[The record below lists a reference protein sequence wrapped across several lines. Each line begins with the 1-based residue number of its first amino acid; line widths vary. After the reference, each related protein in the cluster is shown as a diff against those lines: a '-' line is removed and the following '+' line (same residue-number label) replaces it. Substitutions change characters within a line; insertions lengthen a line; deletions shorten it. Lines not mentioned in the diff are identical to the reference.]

1 MATNV
6 VNLDGLI
13 PRDDFDIDASKGGD
27 FNRGDR
33 LKITDLEPKAF
44 MYTALRKPNFQR
56 ETANWSP
63 SKIQDFIQ
71 TFLDG
76 DLVPAII
83 LWGAGETVFVIDGA
97 HRLSA
102 LIAWVQDDY
111 GDKDKSRA
119 HFQNEIPPE
128 QSRAA
133 KRTRELIDSTIGSY
147 IDHVKA
153 IASPDTAKPDVLI
166 RAKRLGS
173 LSLQLQWVLNA
184 TPKKAEDSFF
194 KINQAATPIDQTE
207 LRILKAR
214 RSANAI
220 ASRVITRNATGH
232 KYWASFE
239 DGKSQ
244 IEEIGRETYRLL
256 FHPPIETPIKTLD
269 LPVAGRGYSSQTLP
283 LIFETVNLANGIAVI
298 DMTKKRKGEDEPPPE
313 DKDGTITLKY
323 LQNTRGVVQRITG
336 THPSS
341 LGLHPA
347 VYFYSATG
355 RHQPTSFLA
364 VIELVMEMERKKSFN
379 AFTDVRRKLE
389 EFLLANKSFA
399 NQVTVKIGSGPKG
412 FLPLKNLYEIIIDNL
427 AAGKSD
433 TEILTILS
441 ETPAFRFLT
450 PDDGIT
456 PTSSKRF
463 SRETRSATF
472 LKEALQSAIRCKI
485 CGGFLHFNSISID
498 HIIRKADGGLGVA
511 ENAQLSHP
519 YCNSTYKN

>member
-27 FNRGDR
+27 FNRSDR

-56 ETANWSP
+56 ETANWP
-63 SKIQDFIQ
+63 PTKIQDFIK

-102 LIAWVQDDY
+102 LIAWVQNDY
-111 GDKDKSRA
+111 GDENTSRA
-119 HFQNEIPPE
+119 FFQNEIPPE
-128 QSRAA
+128 QIRAA
-133 KRTRELIDSTIGSY
+133 KRTREIINSTIGSY
-147 IDHVKA
+147 SEHVNAIDHPERSKSEVV
-153 IASPDTAKPDVLI
+153 T

-184 TPKKAEDSFF
+184 TSKKAEDSFF

-232 KYWASFE
+232 PYWSAFRE
-239 DGKSQ
+239 LKAQ
-244 IEEIGRETYRLL
+244 IEEIGQETYRLL

-283 LIFETVNLANGIAVI
+283 LIFETVNLANGIPVI
-298 DMTKKRKGEDEPPPE
+298 DMTKRRAKEEEPPKE
-313 DKDGTITLKY
+313 DKDGSSTLAFLK
-323 LQNTRGVVQRITG
+323 NTRKIVQRITG
-336 THPSS
+336 LHPSS

-364 VIELVMEMERKKSFN
+364 VFELVMEMERTNGFR
-379 AFTDVRRKLE
+379 AFTSVRQKFEGFVLE
-389 EFLLANKSFA
+389 NKSFA

-412 FLPLKNLYEIIIDNL
+412 FVPLKNLFRTVLDALQSGKSNDQILADL
-427 AAGKSD
+427 AASD
-433 TEILTILS
+433 
-441 ETPAFRFLT
+441 AFRFLI
-450 PDDGIT
+450 PDERLPVT
-456 PTSSKRF
+456 TSKKF
-463 SRETRSATF
+463 SRETKSAAF
-472 LKEALQSAIRCKI
+472 LKEALQNPIRCKI
-485 CGGFLHFNSISID
+485 CGGLLHFNSISVD
-498 HIIRKADGGLGVA
+498 HVIRKADGGLGVA
-511 ENAQLSHP
+511 DNAQLAHP
-519 YCNSTYKN
+519 YCNTTVKN